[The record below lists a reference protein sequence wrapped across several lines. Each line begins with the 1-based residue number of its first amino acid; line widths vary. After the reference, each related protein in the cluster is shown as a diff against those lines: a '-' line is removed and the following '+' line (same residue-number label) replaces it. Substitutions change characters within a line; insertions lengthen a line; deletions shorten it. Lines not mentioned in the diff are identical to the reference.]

1 MTTREAIQILMPLL
15 TDEILICTTGYVSR
29 DACAV
34 KDRPQNFYMIGSMG
48 LAPAIGLGIASC
60 SPEKSVVIF
69 DGDGALLMGLG
80 ILPMAGNFKPKR
92 FLHVVFDNE
101 SYASTG
107 HQRTYSHNTPLEKL
121 AADCGY
127 AHAARIN
134 STARL
139 AETAADFLK
148 KQGARFL
155 LIKCA
160 GDKEAYIGEKSA
172 SPRVP
177 QSPEEITCRLR
188 KNWGTP

>member
-34 KDRPQNFYMIGSMG
+34 KDRPGNFYMIGSMG
-48 LAPAIGLGIASC
+48 LAPAIGLGIASV
-60 SPEKSVVIF
+60 SPGKKVVIF

-80 ILPMAGNFKPKR
+80 ILPMVGSSKPGH
-92 FLHVVFDNE
+92 FFHVVFDNE

-107 HQRTYSHNTPLEKL
+107 RQQTYSKRVPLEKL

-127 AHAARIN
+127 HSVARVDSI
-134 STARL
+134 AEL
-139 AETAADFLK
+139 EETAADLLK
-148 KQGARFL
+148 KQSARFL
-155 LIKCA
+155 LIKCT
-160 GDKEAYIGEKSA
+160 GDKEALEGETSA

-177 QSPEEITCRLR
+177 WAPEEMTNRL
-188 KNWGTP
+188 KNALLL